1 METAIDVTT
10 TADLKTCFTA
20 LVDPRKGNAQLHLLL
35 DMVVIAICATICGAD
50 HWTEVEAFGQ
60 AKEPWLRTFL
70 ELEHGIP
77 AHDTFGRVFR
87 HLDPEAFEACFV
99 QWTQAIYKRTAGEVV
114 PIDGKCLRRSHD
126 GVLGKHAI
134 YMVSAWAAENH
145 LVLGQKKVDDK
156 SNEITAIPE
165 LLRVLD
171 VAGCIVTID
180 AMGTQKEIA
189 QQIVTQEGDYVLALK
204 ENQPHLLED
213 VQNLFTWAANCEF
226 QEMHAAHIQTVN
238 KDHGRLEIRDCW
250 TISDPSCIE
259 MLADYREW
267 ANLQTVVRIRAERR
281 CPDKTTAEERYYIS
295 SLPDMGAATAKRVLE
310 AVRSHWGIENQLHWV
325 LDMAFRE
332 DECRVRK
339 GHGAENFAV
348 IRHIALNLLKQDTRT
363 RLGTHGKRLKAAWDT
378 KYLERLLA
386 LQMR

>member
-1 METAIDVTT
+1 METAIDTT
-10 TADLKTCFTA
+10 IAADLKTSFSDLA
-20 LVDPRKGNAQLHLLL
+20 DPRHGNAQRHLLL
-35 DMVVIAICATICGAD
+35 DMVMIAICAVICGSD
-50 HWTEVEAFGQ
+50 HWTEIEIFGQ
-60 AKEPWLRTFL
+60 TWEPWLRKFL

-77 AHDTFGRVFR
+77 AHDTFGRLFR
-87 HLDPEAFEACFV
+87 HLDPEAFEACFA
-99 QWTQAIYKRTAGEVV
+99 QWTQAVHTRTGGEVI
-114 PIDGKCLRRSHD
+114 PIDGKCLRGSHD

-134 YMVSAWAAENH
+134 YMVSAWSSQNH
-145 LVLGQKKVDDK
+145 LVLGQTKVDEK

-189 QQIVTQEGDYVLALK
+189 QQIVDQEGDYVLALK

-213 VQNLFTWAANCEF
+213 VQSLFTWATHREY
-226 QEMHAAHIQTVN
+226 QEIHAAHCQQTN
-238 KDHGRLEIRDCW
+238 KGHGRVEIRDCW

-259 MLADYREW
+259 MLANHREW
-267 ANLQTVVRIRAERR
+267 AGLQTVVRVRAERR
-281 CPDKTTAEERYYIS
+281 GPDKTTVEERYYIS
-295 SLPDMGAATAKRVLE
+295 SLPDMGASTAARVLE

-332 DECRVRK
+332 DECRIRK
-339 GHGAENFAV
+339 DHGPENFAV
-348 IRHIALNLLKQDTRT
+348 LRHLALSILKQDTQT
-363 RLGTHGKRLKAAWDT
+363 RLGIHGKRLKAAWDP